1 MCSLHLVLRSVH
13 NAFPYKLFKAF
24 EGGWDE
30 ILAAPRCQHD
40 ELARAFLEKFHC
52 SREELG
58 SPLSLALL
66 EALAAEFCT
75 DIGAIEAKHSKNR
88 DISRLRASAWT
99 PSLAF
104 MSAKFMARQLAKS
117 ARKVVHRK
125 SQAQNKGA
133 RKKQRAKGSPGG
145 GAWRAFVHERLA
157 GQPFTKASMK
167 ECAQQYRALCPE
179 EKEHYKHIGA
189 LGTIANRHGHASFG
203 VKAKVRAKGKVEAAD
218 RFLPGTIDERTGAII
233 LADAEEEAEDALV
246 LDNFCAGKPFPQ
258 ELQEFKEELNADI
271 RARAQKNKSGPLPN
285 DVLAAFDAAA
295 SSSSASL
302 ITACAAGG
310 LGAFSSSEWI
320 PVPGNH
326 GVQRFEWNL
335 PASKFSEARMWK
347 ALAAIAEL

>member
-1 MCSLHLVLRSVH
+1 M
-13 NAFPYKLFKAF
+13 
-24 EGGWDE
+24 
-30 ILAAPRCQHD
+30 
-40 ELARAFLEKFHC
+40 
-52 SREELG
+52 
-58 SPLSLALL
+58 
-66 EALAAEFCT
+66 
-75 DIGAIEAKHSKNR
+75 
-88 DISRLRASAWT
+88 
-99 PSLAF
+99 
-104 MSAKFMARQLAKS
+104 
-117 ARKVVHRK
+117 
-125 SQAQNKGA
+125 
-133 RKKQRAKGSPGG
+133 
-145 GAWRAFVHERLA
+145 
-157 GQPFTKASMK
+157 
-167 ECAQQYRALCPE
+167 
-179 EKEHYKHIGA
+179 
-189 LGTIANRHGHASFG
+189 
-203 VKAKVRAKGKVEAAD
+203 RAKGKVEAAD